1 MFNDAYRT
9 SFWQAARATQVIS
22 LTVALVLAA
31 VGMPPLVAVVH
42 SLAIGNLI
50 SLLTHLG
57 RWSLA
62 MWQIR
67 RSGEST
73 AARENGW
80 PGWGPMAG
88 VIALSVMISY
98 PLGSLI
104 ARLLLGGHFMAHG
117 PDWLDSPSAL
127 LGLFVVSLIPA
138 VAGTYYFQSRAR
150 LAATEAEL
158 AQAARQAAENRLALL
173 QSQLEPHM
181 LFNTLA
187 NLKVLVS
194 LDPARAQVMLDHL
207 IAFLRSTLQASRQVT
222 HPLSAEFE
230 RLEDYLA
237 LMAVR
242 MGERLTVEL
251 DLPPALTR
259 LPVPSLLLQPL
270 VENAIKHGLEPQV
283 SGGLLRVRARQ
294 VGQKLRLEVH
304 DSGAGLAAVQAAAGP
319 RGTAFGLTQVRE
331 RLATLHGSSAD
342 LTLLSPA
349 PFDPPPSAAG
359 PGTLAIIE
367 LPIPTLTPQMT
378 PTLPA

>member
-1 MFNDAYRT
+1 MPKFNDAYRA
-9 SFWQAARATQVIS
+9 SLWQAARATQVIS
-22 LTVALVLAA
+22 LTVALVLT
-31 VGMPPLVAVVH
+31 VLGMPPLVAVVH

-88 VIALSVMISY
+88 VIVLTVMISY

-104 ARLLLGGHFMAHG
+104 ARLLLGGHGMTHG
-117 PDWLDSPSAL
+117 PDWLASPTAL
-127 LGLFVVSLIPA
+127 LGLFVVSMIPA

-187 NLKVLVS
+187 NLKVLIS

-207 IAFLRSTLQASRQVT
+207 IAFLRSTLQASRQIT
-222 HPLSAEFE
+222 HPLSAEFD
-230 RLEDYLA
+230 RLDDYLA

-251 DLPPALTR
+251 DLPPALAG

-270 VENAIKHGLEPQV
+270 VENAVKHGLEPQV
-283 SGGLLRVRARQ
+283 CGGLLRVRARQ
-294 VGQKLRLEVH
+294 VGQRLLLEVH
-304 DSGAGLAAVQAAAGP
+304 DSGAGLPAAQAAAGP
-319 RGTAFGLTQVRE
+319 IGTAFGLTQIRE
-331 RLATLHGSSAD
+331 RLATLHGSGAD
-342 LTLLSPA
+342 LKLLSPA
-349 PFDPPPSAAG
+349 PFDPPQRDAG
-359 PGTLAIIE
+359 PGTLALIE
-367 LPIPTLTPQMT
+367 LPIPTVT

>member
-1 MFNDAYRT
+1 MPYFTDAYHT

-57 RWSLA
+57 RWGVA

-67 RSGEST
+67 RGGEST
-73 AARENGW
+73 AERENGW

-88 VIALSVMISY
+88 VIVLSVMISY
-98 PLGSLI
+98 PLGSLV
-104 ARLLLGGHFMAHG
+104 ARLLLGGHGMAHG

-127 LGLFVVSLIPA
+127 LGLFVVSMIPA

-194 LDPARAQVMLDHL
+194 LDPVRAQVMLDHL
-207 IAFLRSTLQASRQVT
+207 IAFLRSTLQASRQIT

-270 VENAIKHGLEPQV
+270 VENAIKHGLEPRV

-294 VGQKLRLEVH
+294 LGPRLLLEVH
-304 DSGAGLAAVQAAAGP
+304 DSGAGLGAAQAAAGP
-319 RGTAFGLTQVRE
+319 VGTAFGLTQVRE
-331 RLATLHGSSAD
+331 RLATLHGSGAN
-342 LTLLSPA
+342 LKLLSPA
-349 PFDPPPSAAG
+349 PFDPPPRDAG
-359 PGTLAIIE
+359 PGTLALIE
-367 LPIPTLTPQMT
+367 LPIPTVT